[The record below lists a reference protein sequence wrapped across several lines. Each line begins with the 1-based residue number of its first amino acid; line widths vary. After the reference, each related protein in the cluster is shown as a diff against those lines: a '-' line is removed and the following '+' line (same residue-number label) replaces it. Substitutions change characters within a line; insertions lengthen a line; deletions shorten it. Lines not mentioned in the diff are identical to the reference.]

1 MHSGDSFC
9 IWDPQGRALAKP
21 EGAANEYKCTGENAQ
36 IVDQF
41 PDQFSCWDFGGMD
54 VRKTMHST
62 LIRLPL
68 RTDAMAQ
75 TTSLSKVNTDAVLRK
90 M

>member
-1 MHSGDSFC
+1 MHSGDSLC